1 MLVFYKPN
9 FIMSDKYNIHTIK
22 ELDYPDVNLQLKSN
36 DIVYVLFKD
45 NCILDIPLQLRLLDY
60 YINITE
66 RKLMRF
72 IFLAAE
78 GVTITKEARDNAILI
93 EEQSMVGASALIVNN
108 LAYKIIA
115 NFYMKVNKPKRPLKA
130 FGNEEDAIK
139 WLNTIEL

>member
-1 MLVFYKPN
+1 MQKN
-9 FIMSDKYNIHTIK
+9 KSIHTIK

-45 NCILDIPLQLRLLDY
+45 NCTLDVPLQLRLLDY
-60 YINITE
+60 YRDITE
-66 RKLMRF
+66 GKLMH
-72 IFLAAE
+72 FLFFAAE
-78 GVTITKEARDNAILI
+78 NVSITKEARDNAILI
-93 EEQSMVGASALIVNN
+93 EDQSMVGASAIIVNN

-139 WLNTIEL
+139 WLETIKL